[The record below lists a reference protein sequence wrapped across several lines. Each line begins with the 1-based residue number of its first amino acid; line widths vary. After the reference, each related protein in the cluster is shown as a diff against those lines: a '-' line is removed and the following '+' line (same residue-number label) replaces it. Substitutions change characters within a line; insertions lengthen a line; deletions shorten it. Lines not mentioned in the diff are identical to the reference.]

1 MAGDLQQGRAS
12 RQRSD
17 RELVDDAVHAST
29 AAAQAAAFT
38 EIFKRHHG
46 AVLRYC
52 SRQLHEHAGVED
64 AAADAFEAA
73 FTDLQ
78 RGLPPRDP
86 DKLRAWL
93 LGIARH
99 RCLTYMRGRQQDDNR
114 KRPMAAL
121 DALLRDDNI
130 AEELLDDD
138 ADESGTRRRQ
148 AQADRLVAVVA
159 ATFDEQWQRIYELS
173 VIEGLRGRQL
183 AVPLGVTAAEASR
196 LANDIKNAVVDGFG
210 ALVLARDGRRFCPR
224 LAQILDTAAWN
235 GENFTGT
242 LRIRILQHLDSCR
255 QCDNCTTCNRQRK
268 PLIAAYS
275 PALIP
280 PLIAP
285 DVRERVDAT
294 IARLCPT
301 TRAARSSNYRRRR
314 RRPRRGLLLLLL
326 LLLLVLITAAIPLSR
341 LLLVDSP
348 NAAAPSGT
356 TPPAAALPASLAGTW
371 QLASFNQ
378 PGVPSGG
385 RQSRWLITGSCE
397 QPNQCSF
404 TWQPLTTTTTFETNF
419 LPPPTGQAQ
428 RNDVE
433 KLVLRPAG
441 NRYSGTGIAAYG
453 QADVSPTGQATNFGT
468 SADKVTLQIQITKT
482 ATRSGKLIATR
493 FTVTVQYANYYA
505 GPCPDPSN
513 PCDRGAA
520 EQAVPKNLLKT
531 ETLHST
537 AIRIG

>member
-12 RQRSD
+12 RHRSD

-29 AAAQAAAFT
+29 AAAQADAFT

-78 RGLPPRDP
+78 RGRPPRDP

-99 RCLTYMRGRQQDDNR
+99 RCLTYMRGRQRDDNR
-114 KRPMAAL
+114 ARPNAAL
-121 DALLRDDNI
+121 DALLHDDDI
-130 AEELLDDD
+130 AEELLDD

-148 AQADRLVAVVA
+148 AQADRLVAVVT
-159 ATFDEQWQRIYELS
+159 ATFDEQWQRIYQLS
-173 VIEGLRGRQL
+173 VIEGLRGKQL

-235 GENFTGT
+235 GENFTET
-242 LRIRILQHLDSCR
+242 LHSRILQHLDSCR
-255 QCDNCTTCNRQRK
+255 RCDNCTTCNRQRK

-275 PALIP
+275 PALVP
-280 PLIAP
+280 PLVAP

-301 TRAARSSNYRRRR
+301 TRAARDRSHRR
-314 RRPRRGLLLLLL
+314 RRPRKGLLLLLL
-326 LLLLVLITAAIPLSR
+326 LILLLLITAAIPLSR

-348 NAAAPSGT
+348 NTAAPSAT

-378 PGVPSGG
+378 PGVLTGG

-404 TWQPLTTTTTFETNF
+404 TWQPLTTTTTFETSF
-419 LPPPTGQAQ
+419 SLP
-428 RNDVE
+428 
-433 KLVLRPAG
+433 
-441 NRYSGTGIAAYG
+441 
-453 QADVSPTGQATNFGT
+453 
-468 SADKVTLQIQITKT
+468 LQGRCNETMS
-482 ATRSGKLIATR
+482 RS
-493 FTVTVQYANYYA
+493 
-505 GPCPDPSN
+505 
-513 PCDRGAA
+513 
-520 EQAVPKNLLKT
+520 
-531 ETLHST
+531 
-537 AIRIG
+537 